1 MAKKTNPDYTVG
13 IDLGGTKILA
23 AVVAEDGSVIS
34 TAKKRTQPEDG
45 PDAVLKRIVKA
56 SQEAV
61 DAAGVTPQDIVA
73 IGLGAPGVIDMA
85 RSVVVSGTNMP
96 GWTNIDVGK
105 ALRAWNNVP
114 VFLSNDVRV
123 ATFGEQVAGIGRGVN
138 NFIAVFV
145 GTGIGGGIVIDG
157 QIYSGSR
164 GSAGELGHVVV
175 MADGPYAAGGGVRGS
190 IEAIASRAAIERD
203 LRMAMAAGRDT
214 ILPQL
219 VPDINAKF
227 TSSILARA
235 VDKGD
240 ALTIQVLQRTAY
252 YLGLHAASL
261 INAFDPE
268 MLIYGGGVFE
278 ALGEWM
284 LAPVRIVARQY
295 SLNKTN
301 LDKVQIIEGKL
312 GASAGIVGAA
322 LMARYGSLKPPVG
335 ANP

>member
-1 MAKKTNPDYTVG
+1 MAKKTKGDFTIG

-23 AVVAEDGSVIS
+23 AVVAEDGSVIGS
-34 TAKKRTQPEDG
+34 AKKRTQSEDG
-45 PDAVLKRIVKA
+45 PDAVLKRIIKA

-61 DAAGVTPQDIVA
+61 DAAGVTLQDITA
-73 IGLGAPGVIDMA
+73 IGMGAPGVIDMA
-85 RSVVVSGTNMP
+85 RGVVVSGTNMP
-96 GWTNIDVGK
+96 GWVNVDVNK

-114 VFLSNDVRV
+114 VWLSNDVRV
-123 ATFGEQVAGIGRGVN
+123 ATFGEQATGIGKGVK

-145 GTGIGGGIVIDG
+145 GTGIGGGIVTNG

-164 GSAGELGHVVV
+164 GSAGEIGHVVI
-175 MADGPYAAGGGVRGS
+175 MADGPYAVGGGVRGS
-190 IEAIASRAAIERD
+190 VEALASRAAIERD

-227 TSSILARA
+227 TSSILAKA

-240 ALTIQVLQRTAY
+240 ALTIQVLQRAAY

-261 INAFDPE
+261 INALDPE

-284 LAPVRIVARQY
+284 LAPVRSVARQY
-295 SLNKTN
+295 ALNKTN
-301 LDKVQIIEGKL
+301 LDQVRIVESKL
-312 GASAGIVGAA
+312 GASAGIIGAG
-322 LMARYGSLKPPVG
+322 LMARYGSLTVPAPV
-335 ANP
+335 

>member
-1 MAKKTNPDYTVG
+1 VAKKTKTDFTVG

-23 AVVAEDGSVIS
+23 AVVAEDGSVIGS
-34 TAKKRTQPEDG
+34 AKKRTQPEDG
-45 PDAVLKRIVKA
+45 PDAVLKRIIKA

-61 DAAGVTPQDIVA
+61 DAAGVTLQDITA

-85 RSVVVSGTNMP
+85 RGVVVSGTNMP
-96 GWTNIDVGK
+96 GWTNVDVNK

-114 VFLSNDVRV
+114 VWLSNDVRV
-123 ATFGEQVAGIGRGVN
+123 ATFGEQVAGIGRGLK
-138 NFIAVFV
+138 NFVAVFV
-145 GTGIGGGIVIDG
+145 GTGIGGGLVVNG

-164 GSAGELGHVVV
+164 GSAGEIGHMIV
-175 MADGPYAAGGGVRGS
+175 MADGPYAVGGGVRGS
-190 IEAIASRAAIERD
+190 IEALASRAAIERD

-227 TSSILARA
+227 TSSILAKA

-268 MLIYGGGVFE
+268 MVIFGGGVFE

-284 LAPVRIVARQY
+284 LAPVRTVARQHA
-295 SLNKTN
+295 LNKMN
-301 LDKVQIIEGKL
+301 LDQVRIVESKL
-312 GASAGIVGAA
+312 GASAGIIGAG
-322 LMARYGSLKPPVG
+322 LMARYGSLTPPV
-335 ANP
+335 AT

>member
-1 MAKKTNPDYTVG
+1 VAKKTKPDYTVG

-23 AVVAEDGSVIS
+23 AVVAEDGSVIG

-61 DAAGVTPQDIVA
+61 DAAGVTLPDIIAV
-73 IGLGAPGVIDMA
+73 GMGAPGVIDMA
-85 RSVVVSGTNMP
+85 RGVVVSGTNMP
-96 GWTNIDVGK
+96 GWVNVDVGR
-105 ALRAWNNVP
+105 AIRAWNNVP
-114 VFLSNDVRV
+114 VVLSNDVRV

-138 NFIAVFV
+138 NFVAVFV
-145 GTGIGGGIVIDG
+145 GTGIGGGIVING

-164 GSAGELGHVVV
+164 GSAGELGHLVV

-219 VPDINAKF
+219 VPDINVKF

-240 ALTIQVLQRTAY
+240 ALTIQVLQKTAY

-284 LAPVRIVARQY
+284 LAPVRTVARQF

-312 GASAGIVGAA
+312 GGSAGIVGAA
-322 LMARYGSLKPPVG
+322 LMARYGSLKPPNG